1 MTTTV
6 PQRRVIC
13 LMTADVSGDQNAAG
27 LAAALRARDPSLRLL
42 GVGGLAMREAGVDVR
57 VESTELSFMG
67 LVESARML
75 RQLVR
80 CFRGS
85 LALVRR
91 ERPDLV
97 VLIDSEAAAMPMAA
111 WLRRRGVP
119 VVFYFPPQVWLWGRW
134 RLPAMLPLARRFVC
148 AFRPEAEMYAAAGA
162 DAAWVGHPLC
172 DRMRV
177 GEDVNQALLE
187 IGLDPQRPL
196 VALMPGSR
204 RAEIEHLLPPLLGAA
219 EILAWRDPSLQFAIP
234 VASPALRAAIERGVE
249 ERGLRQ
255 RVVVYP
261 QRSYAVLSRAK
272 VVLQCSGTATLEVAL
287 LGIPAVIF
295 YRCNPVEHF
304 FASRL
309 LIDAPFIGMVN
320 ILFGEM
326 VQPEF
331 FQHDID
337 AEHLAAEA
345 WSLLTDEIRRRNVQ
359 KKLAELPRLLG
370 TPGAFDRAAREVL
383 AALPVHAGTDERPIA
398 PETRLGAAE
407 RASSS

>member
-1 MTTTV
+1 MS
-6 PQRRVIC
+6 PRRTIC

-27 LAAALRARDPSLRLL
+27 LATALRARHPSLRLL

-57 VESTELSFMG
+57 VESTDLSFMG
-67 LVESARML
+67 VFDTARVL

-97 VLIDSEAAAMPMAA
+97 VLVDSEAAAMPMAA
-111 WLRRRGVP
+111 WLRRRGIP
-119 VVFYFPPQVWLWGRW
+119 TVFYFPPQVWLWGRW

-162 DAAWVGHPLC
+162 DAPWTGHPLC
-172 DRMRV
+172 DRV
-177 GEDVNQALLE
+177 HVQEDTDAALRA

-196 VALMPGSR
+196 VVLMPGSR
-204 RAEIEHLLPPLLGAA
+204 RAEVDRLLPPLLGAA
-219 EILAWRDPSLQFAIP
+219 EILAWRDPNLQFAIP
-234 VASPALRAAIERGVE
+234 AASPGLRAAIERGVAA
-249 ERGLRQ
+249 RRLAG

-295 YRCNPVEHF
+295 YRCNPFEHF
-304 FASRL
+304 VASRL

-320 ILFGEM
+320 ILLGEM

-331 FQHDID
+331 FQHDVD
-337 AEHLAAEA
+337 AEHLAAAA
-345 WSLLTDEIRRRNVQ
+345 WSLLSDDIRRRTIQ
-359 KKLAELPRLLG
+359 RKLAELPALLG
-370 TPGAFDRAAREVL
+370 TPGAFDRAACAVL
-383 AALPVHAGTDERPIA
+383 AALPGSSGEASPSAPALEPQPWLRTD
-398 PETRLGAAE
+398 
-407 RASSS
+407 RAVSP